1 MIATWKAGGIM
12 VSVSPM
18 LKHKEL
24 KTQLSDSGA
33 AALITLES
41 LWHGVAREVVPDTD
55 VRTVIT
61 TSELDFLDELPS
73 LLQSAK
79 RHRDDSTLDL
89 LEVVERHRGDTPTT
103 APLGPDDV
111 AFLTYTSGTTGPSKG
126 AMNSQRNVVFTR
138 RRIGTGSDSAG
149 TTSSSAWHRSFTSPA

>member
-61 TSELDFLDELPS
+61 TSELDFLDELRRCFRAPS
-73 LLQSAK
+73 A
-79 RHRDDSTLDL
+79 T
-89 LEVVERHRGDTPTT
+89 GTT
-103 APLGPDDV
+103 ARS
-111 AFLTYTSGTTGPSKG
+111 TSWRSSNATAEIPP
-126 AMNSQRNVVFTR
+126 RPR
-138 RRIGTGSDSAG
+138 RSGQ
-149 TTSSSAWHRSFTSPA
+149 TTSRS